1 MPSYIL
7 TLTLTPEGREKL
19 LADAES
25 LHRITSEVETDDTM
39 VLGMYAVLGE
49 YDFVVI
55 VESPDNDGAARFSL
69 ELGVKAGAHIR
80 TMPAIPIGRLQ
91 PARGDCSP
99 SDVEADVSVAVGG
112 GPLEEISP

>member
-49 YDFVVI
+49 YDFVGI

-80 TMPAIPIGRLQ
+80 TMPAIPIGRLA
-91 PARGDCSP
+91 PREGSP
-99 SDVEADVSVAVGG
+99 SDLESDVSVSVGD
-112 GPLEEISP
+112 GPLQEISP

>member
-25 LHRITSEVETDDTM
+25 LHRISSEVETDDTM

-49 YDFVVI
+49 YDFVAI

-69 ELGVKAGAHIR
+69 ELGVRVGAHIR
-80 TMPAIPIGRLQ
+80 TMPAIPIGRLR
-91 PARGDCSP
+91 PAQGDGNP
-99 SDVEADVSVAVGG
+99 SDVDAEVSVAAGD

>member
-7 TLTLTPEGREKL
+7 TLTLTPEGRENL
-19 LADAES
+19 LADSES

-49 YDFVVI
+49 YDFVAI

-69 ELGVKAGAHIR
+69 ELGVRAGAHIR
-80 TMPAIPIGRLQ
+80 TMPAIPIGRLT
-91 PARGDCSP
+91 PTESDGNP
-99 SDVEADVSVAVGG
+99 SDVETDVSVAPGD
-112 GPLEEISP
+112 GPLQQISP

>member
-7 TLTLTPEGREKL
+7 TFTLTPEGREDL

-25 LHRITSEVETDDTM
+25 LHRITSEVETDDTR

-49 YDFVVI
+49 YDFVGI

-69 ELGVKAGAHIR
+69 ELGVKVGAHIR
-80 TMPAIPIGRLQ
+80 TMPAIPIGRLGHGPQ
-91 PARGDCSP
+91 DGNP
-99 SDVEADVSVAVGG
+99 SDRESDVSLSQGD
-112 GPLEEISP
+112 GPLHEFSP

>member
-7 TLTLTPEGREKL
+7 TLTLTPEGRERL

-55 VESPDNDGAARFSL
+55 VRSPDNDGAARFSL

-80 TMPAIPIGRLQ
+80 TMPAIPIGRLAQ
-91 PARGDCSP
+91 SDDSP
-99 SDVEADVSVAVGG
+99 SDVEADVSVAVGD

>member
-25 LHRITSEVETDDTM
+25 LHRITSEVETDETM

-55 VESPDNDGAARFSL
+55 VRSPDNDGAARFSL

-80 TMPAIPIGRLQ
+80 TMPAIPIGRLAQ
-91 PARGDCSP
+91 GEGNP
-99 SDVEADVSVAVGG
+99 SDVETDVSVAAGD

>member
-80 TMPAIPIGRLQ
+80 TMPAIPIGRLAQ
-91 PARGDCSP
+91 SDGSP
-99 SDVEADVSVAVGG
+99 SDVEADVSVAAGD

>member
-7 TLTLTPEGREKL
+7 TLTLTPEGRENL
-19 LADAES
+19 LADSES
-25 LHRITSEVETDDTM
+25 LYGITSEMETDDTR

-69 ELGVKAGAHIR
+69 ELGVRAGAHIR
-80 TMPAIPIGRLQ
+80 TMPAIPIGRLGHGPQ
-91 PARGDCSP
+91 DDSP
-99 SDVEADVSVAVGG
+99 SDMESDVALSEGD
-112 GPLEEISP
+112 GPLPEFSS